1 MAQRLLLLRH
11 ASIAARYVGRMIGA
25 TDIPLD
31 PASEVRARKLAVQ
44 LARWAPQTC
53 YCSPMQRC
61 RQMASAVVPALPPHI
76 DTDLREIDFG
86 QWETRT
92 FAEAAGN
99 DPFLVDRWAA
109 FSPDFAFPGG
119 ESVGGFLCRVQSA
132 AERMIHTEAKTVLAV
147 TQGGVVRAMICH
159 LLGLE
164 PQHYVAFDVPYSA
177 LAVIDLFDGKGVLAA
192 LERPEDTEVGD
203 G

>member
-1 MAQRLLLLRH
+1 MATRLLLLRH
-11 ASIAARYVGRMIGA
+11 APIAARYVGRMIGA

-31 PASEVRARKLAVQ
+31 PAGEAQARTLAER
-44 LARWAPQTC
+44 LTRWTPQTC
-53 YCSPMQRC
+53 FCSPMQRC
-61 RQMASAVVPALPPHI
+61 RQMASAVAPDLPPHV

-92 FAEAAGN
+92 FAEAVGDN
-99 DPFLVDRWAA
+99 PSLVDRWAA

-119 ESVGGFLCRVQSA
+119 ESVGGFLCRVRSA
-132 AERMIHTEAKTVLAV
+132 AERLVHSEAQTVLAV
-147 TQGGVVRAMICH
+147 THGGVVRSMICH

-177 LAVIDLFDGKGVLAA
+177 LAVIDLFDGHGVLAG
-192 LERPEDTEVGD
+192 LERPD
-203 G
+203 GKAGCHH